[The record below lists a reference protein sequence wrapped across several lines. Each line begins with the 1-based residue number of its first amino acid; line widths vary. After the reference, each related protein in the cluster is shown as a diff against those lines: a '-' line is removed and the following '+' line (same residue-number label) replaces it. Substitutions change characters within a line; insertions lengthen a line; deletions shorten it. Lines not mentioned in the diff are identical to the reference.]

1 MSTEGIMKRALV
13 ILLFI
18 ITVVTLV
25 TGKVHWEQKIKMAKA
40 DDRMNHSVPSEV
52 KKEEEVVAEAPVQ
65 KVEPVTQP
73 VSQTTS
79 PGKSKEEITKYTK
92 NLPKNL
98 QDKLLKAVE
107 EGQTIQMAILGSA
120 STSAAEGAWPNLLKK
135 QLTATYGEPLLNVS
149 IKEIYRKTSTA
160 VVQERLYQ
168 DMLNA
173 KVDIL
178 LIEPFLLHDN
188 GRLFMPKRLENLTTI
203 LNDFKKAN
211 PEMTVMI
218 QPSNPIFNAHYYVK
232 EERELEAFATKNNY
246 IYLNHWEA
254 WPDNKSKD
262 LKQYLTD
269 RSLPNQKGNEL
280 WANYLTKYFINE
292 E

>member
-1 MSTEGIMKRALV
+1 MKRALV

-40 DDRMNHSVPSEV
+40 DDRMNHSLPSEV
-52 KKEEEVVAEAPVQ
+52 EKEKEVVAEAPAQ

-73 VSQTTS
+73 VAQTTI
-79 PGKSKEEITKYTK
+79 PGESKEEIIKYTK

-98 QDKLLKAVE
+98 QEKFLTAAE
-107 EGQTIQMAILGSA
+107 QGQSLQMAILGSA
-120 STSAAEGAWPNLLKK
+120 STSAADGAWPTLLKK
-135 QLTATYGEPLLNVS
+135 QLTDTYGESLLHVS
-149 IKEIYRKTSTA
+149 IKEIYRKTSA
-160 VVQERLYQ
+160 DVVKERLYQ
-168 DMLNA
+168 DMLNT

-211 PEMTVMI
+211 PEIVIMI
-218 QPSNPIFNAHYYVK
+218 QPSNPIYLAHYYVK
-232 EERELEAFATKNNY
+232 EEQQLEEYAKNNQY
-246 IYLNHWEA
+246 IYLNHWEV
-254 WPDNKSKD
+254 WPDGKSKD

-269 RSLPNQKGNEL
+269 KSLPNQKGNEL
-280 WANYLTKYFINE
+280 WADYLTKYFVHKE
-292 E
+292 